1 MKISN
6 EFIPAGASRSA
17 SRSAPTSSLRGTRK
31 HISGAPPARSANAQ
45 ISSPAQLLARA
56 AGDLAADQELREDA
70 VQAARERVR
79 DWQGLDQAELEK
91 LADSLLSELS

>member
-6 EFIPAGASRSA
+6 EFIPAGALRGA
-17 SRSAPTSSLRGTRK
+17 SRSAPANPLRGARK
-31 HISGAPPARSANAQ
+31 HIPAAPVARSANAQ

-56 AGDLAADQELREDA
+56 AGDLAVDQELRDDA

-79 DWQGLDQAELEK
+79 DWQGLDQAELK
-91 LADSLLSELS
+91 QLANSLLAELS